1 VVKVINKIQ
10 ARDLA
15 RLRSLR
21 VNPSAIPAPTTGNGT
36 GTSVV
41 KLRVEP
47 EKEVNE
53 YVPERE
59 LVSALGKLKLVVVP
73 SRVNAGEIKAA
84 EIVPA
89 SISRSARVKN
99 RPESAVKVKSK
110 LPVPDEVV
118 AISNESTPGVKNTF
132 GLLLVTSRS
141 NVPRLQE
148 LLSSEPRVPSA
159 HSAAWA
165 EEMPKAK
172 ELAVARAAPARSP
185 LGEKTVIRLKGMCKR
200 AAL

>member
-1 VVKVINKIQ
+1 
-10 ARDLA
+10 
-15 RLRSLR
+15 
-21 VNPSAIPAPTTGNGT
+21 
-36 GTSVV
+36 VV

-84 EIVPA
+84 EIVPP

-99 RPESAVKVKSK
+99 RPGSAVKVKSK
-110 LPVPDEVV
+110 LPAPDEVV

-132 GLLLVTSRS
+132 ELLLVTSRS

-159 HSAAWA
+159 QATAWA

-172 ELAVARAAPARSP
+172 VLAVARAAPARSP

>member
-1 VVKVINKIQ
+1 
-10 ARDLA
+10 LA

-73 SRVNAGEIKAA
+73 SRVNAGGLNAA
-84 EIVPA
+84 ETVPFT
-89 SISRSARVKN
+89 ISRSARVKN
-99 RPESAVKVKSK
+99 RPESAVKVKLK
-110 LPVPDEVV
+110 LPVPELAVV
-118 AISNESTPGVKNTF
+118 IVNESKLGVGSSTLGVKNTF

-148 LLSSEPRVPSA
+148 LLSSEPRVPPA

-172 ELAVARAAPARSP
+172 ELAAARAAPARSP